1 MPAATVLRGHN
12 VRTRKLN
19 PRASLP
25 IIREQ
30 DLDGLDDDAQRNVPV
45 LETGIE
51 KHEETVSLILFI
63 LHQFLGTLLFFV
75 VMFLFCANLLVIS
88 GLLFFNKILGKQS
101 IFSTTKNQ
109 TLRYSSEYAT
119 QLKS

>member
-30 DLDGLDDDAQRNVPV
+30 DLDGLDDDAQRNVPA

-51 KHEETVSLILFI
+51 KHEETVSLILFCI
-63 LHQFLGTLLFFV
+63 YHSQPLLFCTSDAF
-75 VMFLFCANLLVIS
+75 FCANQLVIS
-88 GLLFFNKILGKQS
+88 GLISFIKFCTNE
-101 IFSTTKNQ
+101 KNIQ
-109 TLRYSSEYAT
+109 RMGITNT
-119 QLKS
+119 